1 MHELFLRCGSGTLLT
16 SYKTVLITVTIFVF
30 FLLVFVR
37 LEEILEGENVP
48 RATSDTTRRL
58 RSEVNSS
65 FLWYQY
71 HEIISGLSLS
81 LIKVKLGNCTIPE
94 KYG

>member
-1 MHELFLRCGSGTLLT
+1 MWKWNVADFIQNCFDNGNNFR
-16 SYKTVLITVTIFVF
+16 F